1 VIINIFTHS
10 AEQTFRSAYVIGQSI
25 CGPRIFLIEGS
36 LGVGKTVFCKGL
48 ICGLGLENSNDVTSP
63 SFTLINEYL
72 LRIPVF
78 HVDLY
83 RINNRRDLETLGLE
97 EILGQAAVIL
107 VEWPEKLEEDELEN
121 ATQVCIIDLGGEDRR
136 IELNQPAKVG
146 SLQARTTETDDLVS
160 YDRTSF
166 MTAGIE

>member
-1 VIINIFTHS
+1 MILNIFTHS
-10 AEQTFRSAYVIGQSI
+10 AKQTFRSAYVIGQSI
-25 CGPRIFLIEGS
+25 NRPRIFLIEGS

-48 ICGLGLENSNDVTSP
+48 ICGLGLEDSNDVTSP

-72 LRIPVF
+72 VRMPVF

-97 EILGQAAVIL
+97 EILSQAAVIL
-107 VEWPEKLEEDELEN
+107 VEWPEKLEEYELEKS
-121 ATQVCIIDLGGEDRR
+121 TRVCIIDLGGEDRR
-136 IELNQPAKVG
+136 IELNQPTKVG
-146 SLQARTTETDDLVS
+146 SLQARPTETLDLVS
-160 YDRTSF
+160 YEWAAS